1 MTENIKKE
9 SIREEIK
16 IEGEQVVIMAERCP
30 FSSLGDTSTLD
41 VQEKDVKMENT
52 EFLGKV

>member
-9 SIREEIK
+9 LIREEIK

>member
-16 IEGEQVVIMAERCP
+16 IEGEQVVIMAERCV